1 LWLARR
7 REHTRKSLSGPPD
20 PGGIHAQDC
29 SRRRRSGLPVLGR
42 RDGPRGRGADGH
54 ARPHRRHTSLDS
66 EAAAFESSLVGCES
80 GTVVNADSA
89 QAHFTPWGGVFIGD
103 KEFTC
108 AGGLSGFT
116 LRLKARFGGGGST
129 GSWTAVGGWGGLAGL
144 KGSGSLVGISVSDI
158 AIDDI
163 YSGSVR

>member
-1 LWLARR
+1 MRR
-7 REHTRKSLSGPPD
+7 TAAVAAGAAFLFSAGTAAPAVAVPSG
-20 PGGIHAQDC
+20 
-29 SRRRRSGLPVLGR
+29 SSVLIT
-42 RDGPRGRGADGH
+42 A
-54 ARPHRRHTSLDS
+54 HTSLVNEVAPFDS
-66 EAAAFESSLVGCES
+66 SIDGCET
-80 GTVVNADSA
+80 GTVVNGDNAA
-89 QAHFTPWGGVFIGD
+89 AHFTPWGGVFSGD

>member
-1 LWLARR
+1 MRR
-7 REHTRKSLSGPPD
+7 TAAVAAGAAFLFSAGVTAPAGAAPT
-20 PGGIHAQDC
+20 GT
-29 SRRRRSGLPVLGR
+29 PVHIV
-42 RDGPRGRGADGH
+42 A
-54 ARPHRRHTSLDS
+54 HTSLDS

-129 GSWTAVGGWGGLAGL
+129 GSWTATGGWGGLAGL

-163 YSGSVR
+163 YTGSVR